1 MRLLLV
7 RHGQTPSNIAG
18 LLDTGAPGA
27 GLTPLGRTQAAALP
41 RALGNEPIEALY
53 ASTLVRTQQ
62 TAEPLALSLGL
73 AVEVRAGI
81 REIGAGALEM
91 LGDAAAVKVYL
102 DTAFRWSDGELDLR
116 MPDGESGTEVFD
128 RYDEVVAEIAASG
141 TGTAALV
148 SHGAVIRAWVAARV
162 ANISTDHAAR
172 SPLSNTGVVVL
183 EGTPDTG
190 WAALTWEGH
199 PVGGPLPEAARAHG
213 PTGDPVTGRR

>member
-27 GLTPLGRTQAAALP
+27 DLTALGRTQAAALP
-41 RALGNEPIEALY
+41 SALGTEPIEALY

-73 AVEVRAGI
+73 TVEVRAGI

-91 LGDAAAVKVYL
+91 LGDAAAVQVYL
-102 DTAFRWSDGELDLR
+102 DTAFRWSDGDLDLR
-116 MPDGESGTEVFD
+116 MPGGESGTEVFD

-148 SHGAVIRAWVAARV
+148 SHGAVIRSWVAARV

-172 SPLSNTGVVVL
+172 SPLANTGVVVL
-183 EGTPDTG
+183 DGSPDAG
-190 WAALTWEGH
+190 WQALTWEGH
-199 PVGGPLPEAARAHG
+199 PVGGLSLDATEVDRPAGTR
-213 PTGDPVTGRR
+213 